1 MDEKDVVVNETE
13 STETVEVATDEASTE
28 ESQVETQEVQ
38 ENIAEPE
45 EESPFPKKAVNAISR
60 RDKKIGKLS
69 AELEQLRAQLQQ
81 VASKEPVKEQP
92 QGVAPQ
98 KGDNP
103 PNPDDYQTWDEYLE
117 AKLEHGV
124 KVALE
129 KRTSQEKQSEASR
142 QQQEYFQQRIENFGK
157 SADLY
162 AEKISDFE
170 VIGNRVE
177 KDVLPNLSADVHMA
191 ILESEEGPLAL
202 YTLMKEG
209 RIDELEDMDGRQALK
224 FLAKAEVRGQKY
236 VENSRKVSAAP
247 KPIQAVKGTGTFKK
261 DVSEMTPD
269 EIRKKYNLR

>member
-13 STETVEVATDEASTE
+13 SAETVEVATDEASTE

-81 VASKEPVKEQP
+81 VASKESVKEQP

-117 AKLEHGV
+117 AKVDYNV
-124 KVALE
+124 KSALE
-129 KRTSQEKQSEASR
+129 KKTSQEKQSEASR

-191 ILESEEGPLAL
+191 IC
-202 YTLMKEG
+202 
-209 RIDELEDMDGRQALK
+209 
-224 FLAKAEVRGQKY
+224 
-236 VENSRKVSAAP
+236 
-247 KPIQAVKGTGTFKK
+247 
-261 DVSEMTPD
+261 
-269 EIRKKYNLR
+269 